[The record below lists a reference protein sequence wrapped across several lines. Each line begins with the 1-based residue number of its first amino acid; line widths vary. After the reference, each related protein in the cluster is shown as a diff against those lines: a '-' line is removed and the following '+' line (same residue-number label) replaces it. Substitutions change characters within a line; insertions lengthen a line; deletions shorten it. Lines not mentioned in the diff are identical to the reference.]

1 MKLATALLLTFCILP
16 APMSSSQ
23 ANPSTIAASKCMGS
37 VMAPVHLD
45 LYSDFQCPHCRKLY
59 LETMR
64 QVIEDCVK
72 NGKVYMVHHDFPLP
86 GHPYAREAAR
96 WADAAGTL
104 NKYEQVTTA
113 LFEKQDLWSPT
124 GNIEP
129 IVAGVL
135 SPAELA
141 KVKKLLKDPA
151 VEAAID
157 KDVAM
162 GQTAQV
168 RSTPTLFVERHQNR
182 IPITTFV
189 SFDILK
195 RLIDEQ
201 ASK

>member
-1 MKLATALLLTFCILP
+1 MKFTSVLPLILCLLP
-16 APMSSSQ
+16 APLSSFQ
-23 ANPSTIAASKCMGS
+23 ASPATIAASKCMGS
-37 VMAPVHLD
+37 IMAPVHLE

-64 QVIEDCVK
+64 QVFADCVK
-72 NGKVYMVHHDFPLP
+72 NGKVYMIHHDFPLP

-96 WADAAGTL
+96 WADAAGNF
-104 NKYEQVTTA
+104 NKYEEVTYA
-113 LFEKQDLWSPT
+113 LFEKQDQWSPT

-129 IVAGVL
+129 VVAAVL
-135 SPAELA
+135 SPTDLA
-141 KVKKLLKDPA
+141 KVKKLLRDPR

-157 KDVAM
+157 KDVAL
-162 GQTAQV
+162 GQTAQIH
-168 RSTPTLFVERHQNR
+168 STPTLFVERHHNR
-182 IPITTFV
+182 FPITTFV

>member
-1 MKLATALLLTFCILP
+1 
-16 APMSSSQ
+16 
-23 ANPSTIAASKCMGS
+23 
-37 VMAPVHLD
+37 MAPVHLE

-64 QVIEDCVK
+64 QVFADCVK
-72 NGKVYMVHHDFPLP
+72 NGKVYMINHDFPLP

-96 WADAAGTL
+96 WADAAGNF
-104 NKYEQVTTA
+104 NKYEEVTYA
-113 LFEKQDLWSPT
+113 LFEKQDQWSPT

-129 IVAGVL
+129 IVASVL
-135 SPAELA
+135 SPTDLA
-141 KVKKLLKDPA
+141 KVKKLLKDPR

-157 KDVAM
+157 KDVAL
-162 GQTAQV
+162 GQTAQIH
-168 RSTPTLFVERHQNR
+168 STPTLFVERHQNR
-182 IPITTFV
+182 FPITTFV